1 MPADSSDSSSVAAR
15 ELIITRLIHAPR
27 ARIFRA
33 WTDPAQLAQW
43 WGPEGFTT
51 PVCEM
56 DPRPGGIFRTVM
68 RAPDGSEYPTA
79 GVFLEVVEPERIVFT
94 DAYTVGWVPTAQP
107 FMTAITT
114 LEDEGGHTRYTARAR
129 HWTVADRE
137 RHEQMGFYQG
147 WGSSLER
154 LVSLVTKT

>member
-1 MPADSSDSSSVAAR
+1 MEKKSSDVSSLADR
-15 ELIITRLIHAPR
+15 ELVITRLIHAPR

-33 WTDPAQLAQW
+33 WTDPTQLVQW

-68 RAPDGSEYPTA
+68 RGPDGTEYPNE

-94 DAYTVGWVPTAQP
+94 DAYTLGWVPTLEP

-114 LEDEGGHTRYTARAR
+114 LEDEGGNTRYTSRAR
-129 HWTVADRE
+129 HWTIADRE
-137 RHEQMGFYQG
+137 KHEKMGFHQG
-147 WGSSLER
+147 WASSLDR
-154 LVSLVTKT
+154 LVALVTKS